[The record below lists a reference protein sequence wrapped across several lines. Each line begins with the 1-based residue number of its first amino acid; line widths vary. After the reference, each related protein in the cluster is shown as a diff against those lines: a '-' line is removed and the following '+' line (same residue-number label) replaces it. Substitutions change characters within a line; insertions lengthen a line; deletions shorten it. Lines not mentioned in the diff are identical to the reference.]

1 MFRISK
7 RNFLTALAVL
17 WSTFATSFVET
28 AHAASMTIPAGTTV
42 TVRMAESVDSETGH
56 AGQIVR
62 ATVDTPVMI
71 NGRVAVPQGA
81 EAIGRI
87 TSVESAGRFRGRAVV
102 ALELTALNFDGKSIG
117 VMTSAYQEVGSPRS
131 KQTTKYVGGG
141 GVVGTL
147 LGAITGGKKGA
158 FIGGALGAAGG
169 AVTQVVRGHDP
180 LTIPA
185 ESLVLFTLQSPLTL
199 EAEY

>member
-1 MFRISK
+1 MLQMTK
-7 RNFLTALAVL
+7 RHFITVAAVV
-17 WSTFATSFVET
+17 WSVFATTFVET
-28 AHAASMTIPAGTTV
+28 AQGASMTIPAGTTV
-42 TVRMAESVDSETGH
+42 TVRMAESVDSESSH

-87 TSVESAGRFRGRAVV
+87 TAVENPGRFRGRAVV
-102 ALELTALNFDGKSIG
+102 AMELTALNFDGKSLG
-117 VMTSAYQEVGSPRS
+117 VLTSAYQEVGNAQG
-131 KQTTKYVGGG
+131 KKTAKYVGGG
-141 GVVGTL
+141 GVFGTL

-158 FIGGALGAAGG
+158 FIGATVGAAGG
-169 AVTQVVRGHDP
+169 AVAQVVRGREP

-199 EAEY
+199 EGEY